1 MSVDVRVTNITTRT
15 ISISSRALLCELQ
28 AVTIEDIPG
37 KAFNPVTACDS
48 FLIMMNFSEADVTE
62 EQIEKGIHVISKFF
76 KIFFRLN

>member
-15 ISISSRALLCELQ
+15 ISISSQALLCELQ

-62 EQIEKGIHVISKFF
+62 QIEKGIHVISKFF